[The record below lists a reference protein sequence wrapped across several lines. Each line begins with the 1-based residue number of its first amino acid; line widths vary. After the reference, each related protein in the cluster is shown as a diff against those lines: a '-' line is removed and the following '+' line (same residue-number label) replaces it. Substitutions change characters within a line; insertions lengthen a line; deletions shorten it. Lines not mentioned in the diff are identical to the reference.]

1 MEAGSSFGKI
11 DKYLYISILQ
21 KFNCKNRCHSLS
33 GNIAKNHIGGQSG
46 DKNLGQN
53 LERNYFICSFVY
65 R

>member
-33 GNIAKNHIGGQSG
+33 GNIAKNHIGGTIG
-46 DKNLGQN
+46 GQKFGS
-53 LERNYFICSFVY
+53 EFGA
-65 R
+65 